1 MSNDDP
7 NNPLGGLDLGNL
19 GQMFGQVV
27 EQARSVQSQVAETQA
42 KVKDL
47 TVEGSSGGGL
57 VRVVAAG
64 DGRIQSVRIDPV
76 AVDKRDVDMLEDL
89 VTAAVNDAIRRSK
102 EIVEKEMGK
111 VAGGM
116 DLGPLGDMIGKMGGG
131 NPFGA

>member
-1 MSNDDP
+1 MK
-7 NNPLGGLDLGNL
+7 L
-19 GQMFGQVV
+19 
-27 EQARSVQSQVAETQA
+27 
-42 KVKDL
+42 
-47 TVEGSSGGGL
+47 SGGAFGL
-57 VRVVAAG
+57 TSEEHVL
-64 DGRIQSVRIDPV
+64 SS
-76 AVDKRDVDMLEDL
+76 VDKRDVDMLEDL